1 MKRFFYII
9 ILPLLLG
16 LTACDN
22 SSSSSSTAKSS
33 VAQLSA
39 FAFAKNDS
47 MPGLAKAV
55 FVVEERIDTG
65 LVWNPDSILYGTR
78 LDSVV
83 PRFTFAATPGSA
95 YLRTPD
101 TLCVLTGYD
110 TLNFTKQPIYL
121 TIRSADGSNTKT
133 YQIAA
138 SVHQVDPDLYSWEQ
152 ITDSIYPLDDSEQ
165 RVVLLHDQFVMV
177 KSNGFELR
185 AYQSA
190 GGENWIDLG
199 EPTGLPYGTRVRQII
214 SDGDSLFYGQGDTI
228 YTSTDAIQWTAHGT
242 NYPVATMVMYWNSE
256 VWALVNNSCQQL
268 AVWEGDSLRTTNLI
282 AIGDDFPISD
292 FAAVCFTS
300 TSERERA
307 MVIGGFSENGRS
319 LNTRWNIEYSRHI
332 PDGGYRMEEFSIDR
346 PQFTGITGASVIW
359 YNDQLLMF
367 GGVDKNMSYYGREIL
382 ISNDEGLNWTAADS
396 TKNRLPEVYQAR
408 QKQNTIV
415 RGNDIY
421 LFGGQDAFHTYSDVY
436 RGHLN
441 SIDW

>member
-1 MKRFFYII
+1 MKRFLYII
-9 ILPLLLG
+9 VLPLLVG
-16 LTACDN
+16 MTACDS

-39 FAFAKNDS
+39 FTFAKNDS

-55 FVVEERIDTG
+55 FIVEERIDTG
-65 LVWNPDSILYGTR
+65 LVWNRDSIQYGTR

-110 TLNFTKQPIYL
+110 TLNFSKQPIYL
-121 TIRSADGSNTKT
+121 TIRSADGSKTKT
-133 YQIAA
+133 YQIVAT
-138 SVHQVDPDLYSWEQ
+138 VHQVDPDLYSWEQ
-152 ITDSIYPLDDSEQ
+152 IADSIYPLDDSEQ
-165 RVVLLHDQFVMV
+165 RVVLLHDKFVML

-190 GGENWIDLG
+190 EGETWEDLG
-199 EPTGLPYGTRVRQII
+199 EPSGLPDGTRVRQMI
-214 SDGDSLFYGQGDTI
+214 SKGDSLFYSQGDSI
-228 YTSTDAIQWTAHGT
+228 YISTDAVHWTAHGVS
-242 NYPVATMVMYWNSE
+242 YPVATMVMYWNKE
-256 VWALVNNSCQQL
+256 VWALVDNLGQQL
-268 AVWEGDSLRTTNLI
+268 AIWKGDSLQLTNLR
-282 AIGDDFPISD
+282 ADMDDFPISD
-292 FAAVCFTS
+292 FATVCFNS

-307 MVIGGFSENGRS
+307 MVIGGFAENGRP

-332 PDGGYRMEEFSIDR
+332 PNGGYRMEEFSIDR
-346 PQFTGITGASVIW
+346 PKFTSITGASVIW
-359 YNDQLLMF
+359 YNNQLLMF

-382 ISNDEGLNWTAADS
+382 ISTDEGLNWKAADS

-415 RGNDIY
+415 LDNNIY
-421 LFGGQDAFHTYSDVY
+421 LFGGQDASHTYSDVY
-436 RGHLN
+436 RGRLN